1 MITFCSSLKIKKT
14 KRPNHASIEL
24 QEGIQWMKI
33 LFIRLVNKVTIMS
46 DRSDDNKHLIRK
58 LVDVWLKLTN
68 MIDFQMMWDCLIQF
82 IIKNL
87 KQIQA

>member
-1 MITFCSSLKIKKT
+1 
-14 KRPNHASIEL
+14 
-24 QEGIQWMKI
+24 MKI

-68 MIDFQMMWDCLIQF
+68 MIDFQMM
-82 IIKNL
+82 
-87 KQIQA
+87 